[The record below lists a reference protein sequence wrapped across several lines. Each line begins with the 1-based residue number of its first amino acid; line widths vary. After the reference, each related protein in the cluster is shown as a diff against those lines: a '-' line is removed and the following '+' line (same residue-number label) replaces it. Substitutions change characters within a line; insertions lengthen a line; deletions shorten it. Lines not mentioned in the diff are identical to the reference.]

1 MRGNGRPSGH
11 VLYSVQKFSML
22 SNPQARQL
30 AALTG
35 TRLVTTFN
43 MKAAMCISVPHG
55 EEVVRGGGTEVEMP
69 ERSNSQ
75 EVVVSVQPFRSC
87 RLPRGLYCF

>member
-1 MRGNGRPSGH
+1 MVGH
-11 VLYSVQKFSML
+11 PVTSCARYKKFSML

-35 TRLVTTFN
+35 TRLVTIFIV
-43 MKAAMCISVPHG
+43 KAAMRISVPHG

-75 EVVVSVQPFRSC
+75 EVVLSVQPFRSC